1 MNPLK
6 IAMVIGAF
14 LGLKRVCP
22 KCKKVQIV
30 SSDKRQD
37 TMPCK
42 FCGADLPP
50 KTEQRSQCQDG
61 IFKDRVTYSEILP
74 TRKVR

>member
-22 KCKKVQIV
+22 ICKKVQVV

-37 TMPCK
+37 TVPCK

-50 KTEQRSQCQDG
+50 KN
-61 IFKDRVTYSEILP
+61 
-74 TRKVR
+74 